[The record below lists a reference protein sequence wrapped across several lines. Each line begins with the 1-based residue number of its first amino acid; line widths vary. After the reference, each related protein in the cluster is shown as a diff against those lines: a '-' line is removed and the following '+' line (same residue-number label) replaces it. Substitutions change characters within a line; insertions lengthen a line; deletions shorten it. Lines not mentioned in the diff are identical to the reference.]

1 MTKTQIQHLL
11 GYHGYYKGSVD
22 GLWGPLSEKAMRSFQ
37 RDFGLEES
45 GAPNR
50 QTEDAL
56 RQAVASG
63 MPEEGEPESAKTF
76 WGEIEY
82 FTRQEFACKCGQY
95 HTPYCDGF
103 PAEPKEAM
111 VRIADRV
118 RRELGVPV
126 TVVSGLRCRQHN
138 ADSGGVANSQH
149 MDGEACD
156 IQAKN
161 TTADALLGK
170 VLSIPGVRY
179 AYKINETN
187 VHFDIPQGG

>member
-1 MTKTQIQHLL
+1 
-11 GYHGYYKGSVD
+11 
-22 GLWGPLSEKAMRSFQ
+22 
-37 RDFGLEES
+37 
-45 GAPNR
+45 
-50 QTEDAL
+50 
-56 RQAVASG
+56 
-63 MPEEGEPESAKTF
+63 MPTVS
-76 WGEIEY
+76 
-82 FTRQEFACKCGQY
+82 
-95 HTPYCDGF
+95 
-103 PAEPKEAM
+103 
-111 VRIADRV
+111 
-118 RRELGVPV
+118 PV

-187 VHFDIPQGG
+187 VHFDIPKGGTS